1 MERQRPSRGQV
12 AWGLLGAA
20 AAAWFAVWMLFFPDL
35 VAGTFAWDVHP
46 RYAMAF
52 IGAGYIFRTAF
63 FLNAAREGNWVR
75 LRWIVWGNLVFTGTL
90 LLATF
95 WHADEFN
102 WDPFRTVGHLWLV
115 LYIFEPVVMIYL
127 IPRGTFSLAAPPT
140 GGPLHPVTKGFF
152 VLLTGVLLMHG
163 LLLVINPEFAAT
175 RWAWE
180 LNPLDARMVAA
191 WFLGWAV
198 WLGTM
203 AFALDWDEVRR
214 AVQLFLLNG
223 VALLATVVVFRDD
236 FIPGKNLVIGYGGDL
251 ALMTGIMLALYVVQE
266 RRRPAPYA

>member
-1 MERQRPSRGQV
+1 M
-12 AWGLLGAA
+12 
-20 AAAWFAVWMLFFPDL
+20 
-35 VAGTFAWDVHP
+35 
-46 RYAMAF
+46 
-52 IGAGYIFRTAF
+52 
-63 FLNAAREGNWVR
+63 
-75 LRWIVWGNLVFTGTL
+75 WGNLVFTGTL
-90 LLATF
+90 LLATY

-102 WDPFRTVGHLWLV
+102 WDPFRPPSAHLWLV

-127 IPRGTFSLAAPPT
+127 IPRGTFALVAPAT
-140 GGPLHPVTKGFF
+140 GGPLHPVIRRASSCC
-152 VLLTGVLLMHG
+152 VTGVLLMHG

-236 FIPGKNLVIGYGGDL
+236 FVPGKNLIIGYGGDL

>member
-1 MERQRPSRGQV
+1 
-12 AWGLLGAA
+12 
-20 AAAWFAVWMLFFPDL
+20 
-35 VAGTFAWDVHP
+35 
-46 RYAMAF
+46 
-52 IGAGYIFRTAF
+52 
-63 FLNAAREGNWVR
+63 
-75 LRWIVWGNLVFTGTL
+75 
-90 LLATF
+90 
-95 WHADEFN
+95 
-102 WDPFRTVGHLWLV
+102 
-115 LYIFEPVVMIYL
+115 VMIYL
-127 IPRGTFSLAAPPT
+127 IPRGTFGLAAPAT

-223 VALLATVVVFRDD
+223 IALLATVVVFRDD

-251 ALMTGIMLALYVVQE
+251 ALMTGIMLVLYVVQE

>member
-1 MERQRPSRGQV
+1 M
-12 AWGLLGAA
+12 
-20 AAAWFAVWMLFFPDL
+20 
-35 VAGTFAWDVHP
+35 
-46 RYAMAF
+46 
-52 IGAGYIFRTAF
+52 
-63 FLNAAREGNWVR
+63 
-75 LRWIVWGNLVFTGTL
+75 
-90 LLATF
+90 
-95 WHADEFN
+95 
-102 WDPFRTVGHLWLV
+102 
-115 LYIFEPVVMIYL
+115 
-127 IPRGTFSLAAPPT
+127 
-140 GGPLHPVTKGFF
+140 
-152 VLLTGVLLMHG
+152 LLTGVLLMHG

-236 FIPGKNLVIGYGGDL
+236 FVPGKNLVIGYGGDL
-251 ALMTGIMLALYVVQE
+251 ALMTGIMLALYLVQE

>member
-1 MERQRPSRGQV
+1 
-12 AWGLLGAA
+12 
-20 AAAWFAVWMLFFPDL
+20 
-35 VAGTFAWDVHP
+35 
-46 RYAMAF
+46 
-52 IGAGYIFRTAF
+52 
-63 FLNAAREGNWVR
+63 
-75 LRWIVWGNLVFTGTL
+75 
-90 LLATF
+90 
-95 WHADEFN
+95 
-102 WDPFRTVGHLWLV
+102 
-115 LYIFEPVVMIYL
+115 
-127 IPRGTFSLAAPPT
+127 
-140 GGPLHPVTKGFF
+140 
-152 VLLTGVLLMHG
+152 MHG

-236 FIPGKNLVIGYGGDL
+236 FIPGKNARDRL
-251 ALMTGIMLALYVVQE
+251 
-266 RRRPAPYA
+266 RRRPGR